1 MGKSSELDT
10 VRNKERIVIQHLGMS
25 EIDLFTVEGTKQHRT
40 TIGKKR
46 PTALAGVAWLIRG
59 CWSSAPK
66 SCSFDSW
73 SGYPVR
79 EAANQCFSLSL
90 SLSLSPPPLFP
101 QPSSLSKTNEKM
113 PLGEDYI
120 KGVHLLSSFTLN

>member
-40 TIGKKR
+40 TIGTKIT
-46 PTALAGVAWLIRG
+46 TALAGVAWLIRG
-59 CWSSAPK
+59 WSSAPK

-90 SLSLSPPPLFP
+90 SLSLSLSPSCLPPAFL
-101 QPSSLSKTNEKM
+101 SL
-113 PLGEDYI
+113 
-120 KGVHLLSSFTLN
+120 